1 MEGNLANQETSTA
14 KGHAL
19 EIKPQIVQG
28 WNTVPFRAQ
37 KQLSSYDKNTLAGHF
52 IKYTHPTA
60 CQCEYLITQLHS
72 SNSLHLDMLK
82 MNC

>member
-1 MEGNLANQETSTA
+1 MEGNLANQETGTV

-19 EIKPQIVQG
+19 EIKAG
-28 WNTVPFRAQ
+28 MLYHLEHK